1 MLGGL
6 ATGDVSTAAIYRVD
20 PTSGSTTLV
29 GHLPLAVHDAAG
41 GSIGGQAFVFGG
53 GGAATTAT
61 VQSWSPATSAE
72 TASLPRPRSDL
83 ASATIGG
90 TTFLVG
96 GFDGSTLDAVVL
108 ATSDGKSFVP
118 KGVLM
123 QPVRY
128 PAVAAADGGVWVIGG
143 VTGTSEGSTADTN
156 TIQRVDART
165 GQTTVVG
172 HLPMPL
178 GHASA
183 VDVGGELVV
192 AGGRTGTTPSDQVL
206 RIDTVTGAVTLVGRL
221 PGPRSDAGAVVVGD
235 TGYLLGGEVSGP
247 THPLDSV
254 VELHA
259 AP

>member
-6 ATGDVSTAAIYRVD
+6 ATGDVSTTAVYRVD
-20 PTSGSTTLV
+20 PASGSTTLV

-41 GSIGGQAFVFGG
+41 GAIGGKALVFGG
-53 GGAATTAT
+53 GGAATTAI

-83 ASATIGG
+83 ASATIDG

-118 KGVLM
+118 KGTLV

-128 PAVAAADGGVWVIGG
+128 PAVAAADGAVWVIGG
-143 VTGTSEGSTADTN
+143 VTGTSEGSTADTD
-156 TIQRVDART
+156 TIQRIDART

-192 AGGRTGTTPSDQVL
+192 AGGRTGTAPSDQVL
-206 RIDTVTGAVTLVGRL
+206 RIDTVTGAVTPVGTL
-221 PGPRSDAGAVVVGD
+221 PGPRSDAGATVVGD
-235 TGYLLGGEVSGP
+235 TAYLLGGEVSGP
-247 THPLDSV
+247 THPLNSV